1 MTPAVQQRLAVS
13 ALIELVRPMIDS
25 SFVSP
30 GLATKLTSTI
40 AAIERAFAK
49 PRLVQVGDHTAEEY
63 DRTLDV
69 VQEIVGADRG

>member
-13 ALIELVRPMIDS
+13 ALIARCEAIAPSLAGKWHD
-25 SFVSP
+25 
-30 GLATKLTSTI
+30 GLLADI
-40 AAIERAFAK
+40 ASVKRAFNADP

-69 VQEIVGADRG
+69 VQE